1 MNKLTRPFAD
11 AEPNVVLFG
20 CAIGVALAV
29 AVLLWASPAFAG
41 EGGGTSPDDG
51 DSTPATQPRSTPSS
65 STTQQAY
72 PAGFGRRMLK
82 RGMRGGDVRYMQA
95 LLGRLG
101 FRTGVDGMF
110 GSGTAAKV
118 RAWER
123 SVHGR
128 VDGRVPPGQAREML
142 RRAGT
147 AQQSDPQPT
156 GVAPTGEY
164 VFPIVGKHNYGTSIN
179 RYGAPRSG
187 HTHGGQDVM
196 ANCGLKLVAVHAGKV
211 STVDSSGDAGN
222 YLVIQST
229 DKTDMVYMHMRSL
242 AAVREGQT
250 VTAGQFVGYVGDTGD
265 ATACHLHF
273 ELWTWHWY
281 DGGHSMDPLPK
292 LKQWDAAS

>member
-11 AEPNVVLFG
+11 PYVVLVG
-20 CAIGVALAV
+20 CFVGLALAV
-29 AVLLWASPAFAG
+29 AVLIAASPAFAG
-41 EGGGTSPDDG
+41 DGGGTSSDDTAPPS
-51 DSTPATQPRSTPSS
+51 STPAASHPASTP
-65 STTQQAY
+65 TAY
-72 PAGFGRRMLK
+72 PAGFGRRTLR
-82 RGMRGGDVRYMQA
+82 RGMSGGDVRYLQS

-101 FRTGVDGMF
+101 YRTGVDGQF
-110 GSGTAAKV
+110 GSGTRAKV
-118 RAWER
+118 RGWER

-128 VDGRVPPGQAREML
+128 VDGIVSRGQAHEML
-142 RRAGT
+142 RRAGGT
-147 AQQSDPQPT
+147 TSTQPAIQPRAA
-156 GVAPTGEY
+156 GSY
-164 VFPIVGKHNYGTSIN
+164 VFPIIGAHNYGTSIN

-187 HTHGGQDVM
+187 HTHGGQDIL
-196 ANCGLKLVAVHAGKV
+196 ANCGLRLVAVHDGKV

-222 YLVIQST
+222 YLVIQSS
-229 DKTDMVYMHMRSL
+229 DHTDMVYMHMRSL
-242 AAVREGQT
+242 AVVKEGQH